1 MNREQLAKKLALK
14 NNKQYR
20 WARPIVDSFFTTL
33 EDALVEGEKVVLTGF
48 GTFYVTKSK
57 PFTVTS
63 ISKEPIQV
71 DDAVKVHF
79 RAGRYL
85 KNAINNRGN
94 K

>member
-1 MNREQLAKKLALK
+1 MNREQLARKVALK
-14 NNKQYR
+14 YNKKYS

-63 ISKEPIQV
+63 LGKNPIQV

-85 KNAINNRGN
+85 KNAINNRN
-94 K
+94 Q